1 MNFED
6 AARMFT
12 CSPLLKIRNAQFT
25 NAILSRLRFAMPASG
40 LEMHGQ
46 SAQYFL
52 QGSTRDPW
60 LKTPMAGLIGRIM
73 GGQFAPLC
81 PGTQNPKY
89 AIGCVYDSPG
99 NLPAAAESA
108 AADSRNAAFPG
119 PGPASC
125 SVRAH
130 PGAGFDNDRFPPL
143 TA

>member
-12 CSPLLKIRNAQFT
+12 CSPILKIRNAQFT
-25 NAILSRLRFAMPASG
+25 NAILSRLRFAMPAFG

-60 LKTPMAGLIGRIM
+60 LKTPMAGLIGMIM

-89 AIGCVYDSPG
+89 AIEYLPGIAGRSPATIG
-99 NLPAAAESA
+99 TPF
-108 AADSRNAAFPG
+108 R
-119 PGPASC
+119 
-125 SVRAH
+125 R
-130 PGAGFDNDRFPPL
+130 
-143 TA
+143 